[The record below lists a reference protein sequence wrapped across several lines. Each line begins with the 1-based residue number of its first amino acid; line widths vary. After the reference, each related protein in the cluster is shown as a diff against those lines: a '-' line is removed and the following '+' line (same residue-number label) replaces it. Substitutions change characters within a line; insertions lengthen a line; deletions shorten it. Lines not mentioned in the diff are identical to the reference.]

1 MNHMNGQEN
10 SSNDAGA
17 ISFYQRLCESAA
29 LPMVAADDEYNII
42 SANSAAAELLGR
54 EPSKLIGREL
64 SEIVPAGRRQGF
76 TRLLNRTIRR
86 GLQTQFDIR
95 TTGPDARAQDLRFI
109 LSPVQDSQ
117 GQMLGVGV
125 WIIQQ
130 TSSRNLSERLLKA
143 EKMASLGTLAGGIA
157 HHFNNIIGGVATF
170 VDFALS
176 SGDDHSMR
184 RALEMTAEAAA
195 RVSDITDSL
204 LSFAVH
210 GRQRA
215 DLADLTEV
223 VLTFVHLSERPLAD
237 RNIHVKLDMQPVP
250 IIEVESARTHQVLAN
265 LLANAEEAM
274 PNGGTI
280 SVGLSSTKTKVVMT
294 FADSGKGITPDRLAK
309 IFEPFYT
316 TKGLHAGGNQKN
328 PGLGLS
334 VVHGIIEEMG
344 GTISV
349 ESSPDSGSTFTLE
362 FPIPTSRQAARPA
375 S

>member
-1 MNHMNGQEN
+1 MNGKEILPR
-10 SSNDAGA
+10 DAGD
-17 ISFYQRLCESAA
+17 ISFYQKLCESSAV
-29 LPMVAADDEYNII
+29 PMVAADDEYNIV
-42 SANSAAAELLGR
+42 SANPAAAELLGR
-54 EPSKLIGREL
+54 EPGKLIGREL
-64 SEIVPAGRRQGF
+64 ADIIPAGRREGF
-76 TRLLNRTIRR
+76 SRLLNRTIRR

-95 TTGPDARAQDLRFI
+95 TTGDGGKPLNLRYI
-109 LSPVQDSQ
+109 LSPVQDSD
-117 GQMLGVGV
+117 GKMLGVGL
-125 WIIQQ
+125 WIIIQS
-130 TSSRNLSERLLKA
+130 SSRNLSERLLKA

-184 RALEMTAEAAA
+184 RALEMTAEAAT

-210 GRQRA
+210 GRQRD

-223 VLTFVHLSERPLAD
+223 VLTFVHLSERSLAS

-250 IIEVESARTHQVLAN
+250 IIEVETARMHQVLAN
-265 LLANAEEAM
+265 LLSNAEEAM
-274 PNGGTI
+274 PDGGTI
-280 SVGLSSTKTKVVMT
+280 RVGISSTKTKVILM
-294 FADSGKGITPDRLAK
+294 FADDGKGISSDRLAK
-309 IFEPFYT
+309 VFEPFYT

-349 ESSPDSGSTFTLE
+349 ESSPDAGSTFMLE
-362 FPIPTSRQAARPA
+362 FPIPTSRQANQPAR
-375 S
+375 

>member
-1 MNHMNGQEN
+1 MNGQEN
-10 SSNDAGA
+10 LSPDASP

-29 LPMVAADDEYNII
+29 VPMVAADDAYNIV
-42 SANSAAAELLGR
+42 SANPAAAELLGR
-54 EPSKLIGREL
+54 ESGKLLGREL
-64 SEIVPAGRRQGF
+64 AEIIPAGRRQGF
-76 TRLLNRTIRR
+76 TRLLNRTILR

-95 TTGPDARAQDLRFI
+95 TTGDGGKPLNLRYI
-109 LSPVQDSQ
+109 LSPVQDSS
-117 GQMLGVGV
+117 GQMIGVGT
-125 WIIQQ
+125 WIIQLS
-130 TSSRNLSERLLKA
+130 SSRNLSERLLKA

-170 VDFALS
+170 VDFALT
-176 SGDDHSMR
+176 SGDDASMR
-184 RALEMTAEAAA
+184 RALEMTAEAAS

-250 IIEVESARTHQVLAN
+250 IIEVETSRMHQVLAN
-265 LLANAEEAM
+265 LLSNAEEAM

-280 SVGLSSTKTKVVMT
+280 SICISSTKTKVILT
-294 FADSGKGITPDRLAK
+294 FADSGKGISPDRLAK
-309 IFEPFYT
+309 VFEPFFT
-316 TKGLHAGGNQKN
+316 TKGLHGGGNQKN

-349 ESSPDSGSTFTLE
+349 ASVPDSGSTFTLE
-362 FPIPTSRQAARPA
+362 FPIPTSRQAGRLAW
-375 S
+375 